1 MDKLGRPDG
10 FTPVKGRYESSVTI
24 PFGDDVGDAIGFP
37 FVSDGDK

>member
-10 FTPVKGRYESSVTI
+10 FTPVEGRYESPVSV
-24 PFGDDVGDAIGFP
+24 PFGDDVGDSIGFP

>member
-10 FTPVKGRYESSVTI
+10 FTPFKGRYESPISV
-24 PFGDDVGDAIGFP
+24 PFGDYVGDAIGFP